1 MPKNQDQGVAMMPA
15 TELLSL
21 YAKKKL
27 SPVEAVTAALDR
39 IVLHNAAYN
48 AFCLI
53 DGKGAL
59 AAARASEKR
68 WQRGEPVGPL
78 DGVPTGI
85 KDIMLSK
92 GWPTLR
98 GSKAI
103 DPKSQKWE
111 EDAPAVARL
120 REAGAVFLGKTT
132 TPELGWKGITDS
144 PLTGVTRNPWNPA
157 MTPGGSSGGSAAALA
172 AGMGTLMTASD
183 GGGSIRMPGAFTGIF
198 GIKPSFGR
206 VPAYPASPFGTLS
219 HVGPMA
225 RTVGDAALMLT
236 VMAEPDH
243 RDWYALP
250 TDRMDYTKGL
260 NRGVKG
266 LKIGYSPDLGHA
278 KVDPEIAAAVAAGAK
293 LFDRLGA
300 RVEEVDPGQ
309 GSSIFKESH
318 DFFTVHW
325 NAGAANV
332 LATFTAKQR
341 AGMDPGLQEI
351 AAIGERYTAL
361 QYLAAVKRREELG
374 GVMQRF
380 HLKYDLLLTP
390 ALPLPAFEAGRETPA
405 KSGMKRWTEWT
416 PFTYPF
422 NLTRQPAAVVPCG
435 LTKAGLPVALQLVGP
450 MYGDA
455 MVLQAA
461 RAYEKARPFAMP
473 VLA

>member
-1 MPKNQDQGVAMMPA
+1 MPKTQDVAMLPA

-27 SPVEAVTAALDR
+27 SPVEAATAALDR
-39 IVLHNAAYN
+39 IVLHNAAFN

-53 DGKGAL
+53 DGGGAL
-59 AAARASEKR
+59 EAARQSERR
-68 WQRGEPVGPL
+68 WKRGEPAGPL
-78 DGVPTGI
+78 DGVPVGV
-85 KDIMLSK
+85 KDIMLTR

-144 PLTGVTRNPWNPA
+144 PLTGITRNPWNPD
-157 MTPGGSSGGSAAALA
+157 MTPGGSSGGAAAALA
-172 AGMGTLMTASD
+172 AGMGALMTGTD
-183 GGGSIRMPGAFTGIF
+183 GGGSIRIPGAFTGVF

-206 VPAYPASPFGTLS
+206 VPAYPMSPFGTVA
-219 HVGPMA
+219 HIGPMA
-225 RTVGDAALMLT
+225 RSVADAALMLS
-236 VMAEPDH
+236 VMAAPDD

-250 TDRMDYTKGL
+250 PERADYVKGL
-260 NRGVKG
+260 NKGVKS
-266 LKIGYSPDLGHA
+266 LRIGYSPDLGHA
-278 KVDPEIAAAVAAGAK
+278 KVDPEIAAAVAAGAR

-300 RVEEVDPGQ
+300 RVEQVDPGQ
-309 GSSIFKESH
+309 GTSAFKDAH
-318 DFFTVHW
+318 DYFTVHW
-325 NAGAANV
+325 NAGAANA
-332 LATFTAKQR
+332 LSMFSAKQR
-341 AGMDPGLQEI
+341 AGMDAGLQEI

-361 QYLAAVKRREELG
+361 QFLAAVKRREELG
-374 GVMQRF
+374 ALMNRF
-380 HLKYDLLLTP
+380 HRTYDLLLTP
-390 ALPLPAFEAGRETPA
+390 AMPIPAFAAGRETPA

-435 LTKAGLPVALQLVGP
+435 LTGAGLPVALQLVGP
-450 MYGDA
+450 MYADA
-455 MVLQAA
+455 LVLQAA
-461 RAYEKARPFAMP
+461 RAYEKARPFVMP
-473 VLA
+473 ALA

>member
-1 MPKNQDQGVAMMPA
+1 MPKSPDVAMLPA
-15 TELLSL
+15 MELLSL

-39 IVLHNAAYN
+39 IVLFNATFNAY
-48 AFCLI
+48 CLI
-53 DGKGAL
+53 DGKAAL
-59 AAARASEKR
+59 AAARTSEKR
-68 WQRGEPVGPL
+68 WQRGEPSGPL
-78 DGVPTGI
+78 DGVPVGV
-85 KDIMLSK
+85 KDIMLTK

-103 DPKSQKWE
+103 DPKSQKWD

-172 AGMGTLMTASD
+172 AGMGALMTASD
-183 GGGSIRMPGAFTGIF
+183 GGGSIRMPGAFTGVF

-206 VPAYPASPFGTLS
+206 VPAYPPSPFGTLS

-236 VMAEPDH
+236 IMAEPDH
-243 RDWYALP
+243 RDWHALP
-250 TDRMDYTKGL
+250 PDRTDYVKGL

-300 RVEEVDPGQ
+300 KVEEVDPGQ
-309 GSSIFKESH
+309 GTSVFKDAH
-318 DFFTVHW
+318 DYFTVHW
-325 NAGAANV
+325 NAGAANA
-332 LATFTAKQR
+332 LSTFTAKQR

-351 AAIGERYTAL
+351 AAVGERYTAL

-374 GVMQRF
+374 AVMNRF

-390 ALPLPAFEAGRETPA
+390 ALPIPAFAAGRETPA

-422 NLTRQPAAVVPCG
+422 NMTRQPAAVAPCG

-455 MVLQAA
+455 AVMQAA

-473 VLA
+473 LLA